1 MPGWATRLAS
11 AVPGYRFS
19 TVRLWDKQSV
29 AAERVSGTT
38 GPVIVI
44 TSDENEMRAALGV
57 TSEGSQEAGP
67 GPDKATPDHV
77 PPISRALGRG

>member
-11 AVPGYRFS
+11 VVPGYRFS
-19 TVRLWDKQSV
+19 TVRLWDRHPV
-29 AAERVSGTT
+29 VAERVSGTT

-57 TSEGSQEAGP
+57 TSQPAGDSPKVNDQAAQPTTEGAS
-67 GPDKATPDHV
+67 
-77 PPISRALGRG
+77 

>member
-1 MPGWATRLAS
+1 
-11 AVPGYRFS
+11 
-19 TVRLWDKQSV
+19 V

-57 TSEGSQEAGP
+57 ATQPAGDSLEASDQAAQPMTG
-67 GPDKATPDHV
+67 DV
-77 PPISRALGRG
+77 S

>member
-1 MPGWATRLAS
+1 VTDQEMPGWATRLAS
-11 AVPGYRFS
+11 VVPGYRFS
-19 TVRLWDKQSV
+19 TVRLWDRRPV

-57 TSEGSQEAGP
+57 ATQPAGDSPEASDQAAQPMTG
-67 GPDKATPDHV
+67 DV
-77 PPISRALGRG
+77 S

>member
-57 TSEGSQEAGP
+57 TSEGSQEA
-67 GPDKATPDHV
+67 DDRATRPT
-77 PPISRALGRG
+77 AEGAN

>member
-1 MPGWATRLAS
+1 MPGWAKRLAS
-11 AVPGYRFS
+11 VVPGYRFS
-19 TVRLWDKQSV
+19 TVRLWDRHSV

-57 TSEGSQEAGP
+57 TSLPVGDSL
-67 GPDKATPDHV
+67 KANDQATQPTTEDA
-77 PPISRALGRG
+77 P